1 MKNKIDI
8 QIAIQNLE
16 TQISKASSQFN
27 DWVMSYEDWY
37 DPSWLIESCFLQLLI
52 VTETLSLPEFRR
64 MVYEEYV
71 AVKGSTKGFNE
82 SGVDPDGAP
91 YSVVIGRLRCYIRA
105 LENLFPDV
113 KLTTVTKDLLQI
125 IRDIHYVITDTAV
138 FQNTPE
144 NENDVHIRI

>member
-27 DWVMSYEDWY
+27 DWVMSDEDWY

-64 MVYEEYV
+64 MVYEE
-71 AVKGSTKGFNE
+71 
-82 SGVDPDGAP
+82 
-91 YSVVIGRLRCYIRA
+91 
-105 LENLFPDV
+105 
-113 KLTTVTKDLLQI
+113 
-125 IRDIHYVITDTAV
+125 
-138 FQNTPE
+138 
-144 NENDVHIRI
+144 